1 MKKFNVKQL
10 TVSVT
15 TALGLAVAGTTV
27 TTSHASDIEIYT
39 TADKAQKTIVMM
51 LDTSGSMSVG
61 RVGISA
67 CDVDA
72 SRLVTGHSPTGYS
85 GWLKLVNG
93 QLVGSNASDTNAFS
107 GRWCNGKD
115 GTRYYDRMT
124 KLKEAVFT
132 LMDSQA
138 LDDSLVV
145 ALGKFED
152 GNKGVIKIQGEPL
165 TAAHRSK
172 IKDYLRTLDGI
183 DGTPTANAYAEA
195 AAYVLG
201 TTTLGN
207 PSYVTL
213 VDPKPGRF
221 TKQTYV
227 QDGRDTH
234 KDLFWE
240 CTHNGVTLNNVFTR
254 GYDPSGA
261 CQVIAGSPTPSGIS
275 RAELL
280 RRGYKVENCRA
291 AAFHEGRECMYKP
304 GDMYDGYIPADAVDT
319 SYYSGFAKSIGDA
332 KDGSKYKSPLPAS
345 GECSGQA
352 IYFLTDGF
360 PNNVHNSQQL
370 MRNALA
376 DKAGDFPRLKSEFVG
391 SNYLLSNNSE
401 GMAPAGELAK
411 RLRDPAKNPKNVSI
425 KTALVGFGRDFAEAG
440 KYKTKL
446 IDADGDEREYYD
458 CRQIGTREIRNA
470 CNFAEKSHDSLPGVG
485 GYGEGGFFYAEQADD
500 LVKSFLAVAKDIKTE
515 FTPVV
520 TGSPTIPL
528 DALLAGRLS
537 SQAYYGSF
545 TPRPDTGQ
553 QLWTGDMNKY
563 NVVDG
568 VLKTGTSGD
577 TNLFKSNGNL
587 NDVITGL
594 WDEGVKSKLALRNQ
608 ENINSGAT
616 KTERGRIILTNRTIE
631 NGVAKNSSTLQDVT
645 AAKLFDDSKLGKDA
659 DRNYWL
665 NALGY
670 NVGVN
675 DKVTFDDLNPTQFSA
690 DGKKELNGKPELR
703 QIGATMHSNPILL
716 TQKGKIDTGRN
727 AAGKFAI
734 TVTGREDYL
743 LFGSTQGILHV
754 IDNATGKEK
763 FAFIPHEMMSKQ
775 KEAFL
780 AENATSKGRA
790 NLFYGIDGAWVAHTQ
805 YVPASES
812 DPTLTVGDSELTE
825 DDNTEGSLHLR
836 GMQWVYGGL
845 RMGGK
850 SYYALD
856 LSNMNEPKLK
866 FHIDPENGVVHTGDN
881 TISYPELR
889 HMGQSWSKPTLGYV
903 RWNGQQKLVMF
914 VGGGYDMGYE
924 DTTYKQTSKEGA
936 GVYMFDASSGEL
948 LWWASSHSAGGSR
961 GVEMTR
967 NADLQYSVVGI
978 NTFDRDKDGLI
989 DTLYFGD
996 LAGQA
1001 FRVDLNNES
1010 QTTENNTSKFGHRV
1024 TRILNEHR
1032 ADGKSPRFYLMPNL
1046 SVHSV
1051 TTNRQGVVIGNGEP
1065 FLLASFSSGDS
1076 SSPLAGIEASVQGVS
1091 RTRETAEDGI
1101 FVVYDNDVGKSSLY
1115 VADATDNTAGFRAE
1129 PLADGGKLQEY
1140 DAINGVP
1147 QITTEDG
1154 KKVFN
1159 RGWKFIFPENKVET
1173 SYGRYKILQQPRIL
1187 TELLFVE
1194 AYNKDESNASS
1205 ACGGGVRG
1213 TAYSFQYC
1221 LPTGQCQR
1229 NIHGFDSTSNT
1240 VQGEKRGPGN
1250 LGGGLATKDDKF
1262 VVNTGGGESNCVGEA
1277 CKRLQSGYQG
1287 ELKQGIKQLRWYE
1300 SQ

>member
-1 MKKFNVKQL
+1 MKKFNLKQL
-10 TVSVT
+10 SLSVT
-15 TALGLAVAGTTV
+15 TAIGLAVTGVAT
-27 TTSHASDIEIYT
+27 TTSQASDIEIYT

-51 LDTSGSMSVG
+51 LDTSGSMSVYPQ
-61 RVGISA
+61 GISA

-72 SRLVTGHSPTGYS
+72 SQLQAGHPTYGYY
-85 GWLKLVNG
+85 GWVKIVNG
-93 QLVGSNASDTNAFS
+93 KLADSKEIDVEAFH
-107 GRWCNGKD
+107 GRWCLAKD
-115 GTRYYDRMT
+115 GRTRYYDRMT

-132 LMDSQA
+132 LMNSQA

-145 ALGKFED
+145 GVGVFTDGTKGSIQVPAVALTESHR
-152 GNKGVIKIQGEPL
+152 NVIKNYI
-165 TAAHRSK
+165 R
-172 IKDYLRTLDGI
+172 GI
-183 DGTPTANAYAEA
+183 GGSGGTPTANAYAEA
-195 AAYVLG
+195 AAYLLG
-201 TTTLGN
+201 TTTLSN
-207 PSYVTL
+207 PAVVTL
-213 VDPKPGRF
+213 EPQKNDRF
-221 TKQTYV
+221 TKQSYV
-227 QDGRDTH
+227 QDARAGLENT
-234 KDLFWE
+234 FWA
-240 CTHNGVTLNNVFTR
+240 CTTNGQIINGVRTP
-254 GYDPSGA
+254 GYDTSGA
-261 CQVIAGSPTPSGIS
+261 CQVIAGSPGAKT
-275 RAELL
+275 RATLL
-280 RRGYKVENCRA
+280 NEGYKVEPCRA
-291 AAFHEGRECMYKP
+291 SVFNTGRECMYKN
-304 GDMYDGYIPADAVDT
+304 GDMVDGYIPAVTVDT
-319 SYYSGFAKSIGDA
+319 ATYSGFSKSVSDA
-332 KDGSKYKSPLPAS
+332 KKGGVYKSPLPTA
-345 GECSGQA
+345 GRECSGQS

-360 PNNVHNSQQL
+360 PNSVKSSQQL

-376 DKAGDFPRLKSEFVG
+376 DKAGDFPTLADQFVG
-391 SNYLLSNNSE
+391 NNNYLPSIDWE

-411 RLRDPAKNPKNVSI
+411 RLRDPARNPQGAVI
-425 KTALVGFGRDFAEAG
+425 KTALVGFGRDFAEAD
-440 KYKTKL
+440 KYKKKL
-446 IDADGDEREYYD
+446 TDADGVEREYYD
-458 CRQIGTREIRNA
+458 CTKIGTREIRNA
-470 CNFAEKSHDSLPGVG
+470 CNFSEKSHDSLPGVG

-577 TNLFKSNGNL
+577 TNLFKSDGNL

-645 AAKLFDDSKLGKDA
+645 ATKLFDDSELGKDV
-659 DRNYWL
+659 DRIYWL

-670 NVGVN
+670 NI
-675 DKVTFDDLNPTQFSA
+675 DKSENIDNVSDLDIVLDK
-690 DGKKELNGKPELR
+690 DGKEIKGKPELR
-703 QIGATMHSNPILL
+703 QIGATMHSKPILL
-716 TQKGKIDTGRN
+716 TQKGRIDTGRN
-727 AAGKFAI
+727 ADGKFSI
-734 TVTGREDYL
+734 TVQGREDYL

-763 FAFIPHEMMSKQ
+763 FAFIPHEMMEKQ
-775 KEAFL
+775 KQAFL
-780 AENATSKGRA
+780 SEGSTSGGKDK
-790 NLFYGIDGAWVAHTQ
+790 LFYGIDGEWVAHTQ
-805 YVPASES
+805 YVPASDS

-889 HMGQSWSKPTLGYV
+889 HMGQSWSKPALGYV

-1240 VQGEKRGPGN
+1240 VQGEKKGPGN
-1250 LGGGLATKDDKF
+1250 LGGSLATKDDKF
-1262 VVNTGGGESNCVGEA
+1262 VVNTRGGTSNCVGDA
-1277 CKRLQSGYQG
+1277 CKQLPSGYQG